1 MNIKE
6 SRRSI
11 VRAVTV
17 VTLAGLVGA
26 CADDYGPAPVFN
38 KGIAPM
44 AAAPAPLPPRQI
56 TVQRGQTLDGIA
68 HANHVPAAAIIA
80 TNKLKPPYELKIGAR
95 LLIPSAGP
103 PPMQQAMAPSA
114 SAGPSPVQQQAM
126 GPSAG
131 AAAVSAPIPLPP
143 PQPVSLTP
151 PPAAAPPP
159 AQATAAPPPSP
170 PLQAQAAVAPPPQP
184 VTPSASAA
192 KNNPDIIPLDGPP
205 PKQTAAAP
213 ALLTPPQPAPV
224 PAPAPQPSVAASN
237 SGPPPVMPPRNAAAA
252 LPLPGEVPAQQATAD
267 TSSGRFPWPVRGRV
281 LASYGSTAGGGHN
294 DGINIA
300 APRGTPV
307 RAIDAGTVAYA
318 GNEVKGYGNLVL
330 IRHENGWISAYA
342 HLDDVAVKPG
352 DRIAAGQPFAKVGD
366 SGGVAEPQL
375 HFELRRGKK
384 PVDPREFLAP
394 APSAAGPAGN
404 KAG

>member
-6 SRRSI
+6 SRRGI
-11 VRAVTV
+11 VRAVTI
-17 VTLAGLVGA
+17 VTMAGLVGA
-26 CADDYGPAPVFN
+26 CADQFAPAPVFN

-44 AAAPAPLPPRQI
+44 AAAPAPPPPRPI

-80 TNKLKPPYELKIGAR
+80 ANGLKPPYELKTGAR

-103 PPMQQAMAPSA
+103 PPTQQAMALSA
-114 SAGPSPVQQQAM
+114 SAGPPPVQQAM
-126 GPSAG
+126 APSAG
-131 AAAVSAPIPLPP
+131 AAAVSPPIPLPP
-143 PQPVSLTP
+143 PQPVSL
-151 PPAAAPPP
+151 APPP
-159 AQATAAPPPSP
+159 AVASPPQAQAVAAPPPSP
-170 PLQAQAAVAPPPQP
+170 LPPTPQP

-205 PKQTAAAP
+205 PKQTGATP
-213 ALLTPPQPAPV
+213 VLTPPQPTPT
-224 PAPAPQPSVAASN
+224 PAPQPSAVAGS

-252 LPLPGEVPAQQATAD
+252 LPLPGEAVAQQATAD

-281 LASYGSTAGGGHN
+281 LASYGNTAGGGHN

-307 RAIDAGTVAYA
+307 RSIDAGTVAYA

-342 HLDDVAVKPG
+342 HLDDVTVKPG

-384 PVDPREFLAP
+384 PVDPREFLGP
-394 APSAAGPAGN
+394 APSAAGLGGN